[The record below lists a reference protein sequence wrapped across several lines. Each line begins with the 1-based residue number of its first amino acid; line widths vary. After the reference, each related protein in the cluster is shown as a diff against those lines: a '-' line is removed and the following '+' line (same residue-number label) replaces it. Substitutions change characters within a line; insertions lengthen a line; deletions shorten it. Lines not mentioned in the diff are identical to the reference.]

1 MSKLH
6 NNVLKCSNKHCN
18 NVITLDE
25 IDKFHKK
32 YLDDIKKCENTN
44 NEFECITKL
53 SKKSKWSKGVKKR
66 TKCVKKKCGKKQK
79 KLLTLIQSKTA
90 QKKFIKLIVNKN
102 KKLKKSKNLNK
113 KN

>member
-1 MSKLH
+1 MNKLH

-44 NEFECITKL
+44 NESECITKL
-53 SKKSKWSKGVKKR
+53 SKKVNGLKVLKKEQNVL
-66 TKCVKKKCGKKQK
+66 KKKVVKKK
-79 KLLTLIQSKTA
+79 
-90 QKKFIKLIVNKN
+90 KN
-102 KKLKKSKNLNK
+102 C
-113 KN
+113 